1 VVNTGASDSDFLN
14 QNVAPEYSPA
24 GAVWHPRV
32 GPGYAAGCRRSFD
45 SASEV
50 GSAACLS
57 CTGYGFPFGS
67 RTGVNCTEA
76 IRHLSACRTN
86 TAVVPMD
93 VVRLG
98 VSYVSVIRPV
108 SIAVSP

>member
-1 VVNTGASDSDFLN
+1 MAADCALG
-14 QNVAPEYSPA
+14 VAAATPEPF
-24 GAVWHPRV
+24 WHRN
-32 GPGYAAGCRRSFD
+32 GEGKCGRSKRSSIST
-45 SASEV
+45 SADV
-50 GSAACLS
+50 PFPVRLS
-57 CTGYGFPFGS
+57 TPFQVHFTGYWFPFGS